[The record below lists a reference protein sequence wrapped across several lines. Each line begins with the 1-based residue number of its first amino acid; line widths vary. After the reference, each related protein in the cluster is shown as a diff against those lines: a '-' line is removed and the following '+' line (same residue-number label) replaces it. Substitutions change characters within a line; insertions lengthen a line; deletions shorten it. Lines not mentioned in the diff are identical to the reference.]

1 LRALIVI
8 ATIFLA
14 GLPNAWFGAAG
25 CSADEAT
32 TGQCNVSGHLDD
44 DEAILDGHHNIPGHD
59 PRPGNTDDDE
69 DSLPAGSPSAP
80 ANPAVPCTGPAAD
93 LCWITSPGDPN
104 IGGGPITLDDIA
116 AFRPDPAV
124 DHMEPN
130 GWTIALLDTNFYATG
145 GAHTKAG
152 TLLGQAAS
160 VRFTPVRWHWAYG
173 DGTEA
178 SHPFPG
184 GTWAAQGIPEFDP
197 TGTSHIYR
205 QYGTYYIDLDVE
217 YEAEY
222 RFGGGPWVDID
233 GTLTVPANQLVITAG
248 DAKTV
253 LVQRECTKN
262 PRGPGC

>member
-1 LRALIVI
+1 MLIHLSLVI
-8 ATIFLA
+8 
-14 GLPNAWFGAAG
+14 
-25 CSADEAT
+25 
-32 TGQCNVSGHLDD
+32 V
-44 DEAILDGHHNIPGHD
+44 AILSPMPASAAPDCSRDIRETIGCPTGAVRGDDVILVGDRDVPGHV
-59 PRPGNTDDDE
+59 PADE
-69 DSLPAGSPSAP
+69 DSDGAGSDEDSSLYDQCRYIVDDRCLLDVHHGHPSAP
-80 ANPAVPCTGPAAD
+80 AAPTA
-93 LCWITSPGDPN
+93 
-104 IGGGPITLDDIA
+104 PITLRDIA